1 MSSSPA
7 LRRLA
12 LALTTAVLVVA
23 PALALEPLNKT
34 LFGGLAV
41 DGYDPVAYFT
51 DGRPVEGNKEI
62 TYEWHGATWRFASAE
77 HRELFVAAPEKYA
90 PQYGG
95 YCAWAVAHEYTADA
109 DPLAWKVVDGR
120 LYLNYDVK
128 IQEKWLA
135 DYRNYIVAG
144 DGNWPKLLSGIK

>member
-1 MSSSPA
+1 MFSASVF
-7 LRRLA
+7 RRLA
-12 LALTTAVLVVA
+12 PGVSMVLLAVA
-23 PALALEPLNKT
+23 PALALEPINRT
-34 LFGGLAV
+34 FFGGLAV

-51 DGRPVEGNKEI
+51 DGRPVEGRKEI
-62 TYEWHGATWRFASAE
+62 TYDWHGATWRFANAE

-95 YCAWAVAHEYTADA
+95 YCALAVAHAYTADA
-109 DPLAWKVVDGR
+109 DPLAWKIVDGR
-120 LYLNYDVK
+120 LFLNYDAK

-144 DGNWPKLLSGIK
+144 DGNWPKLLTEGK